1 MTSQG
6 ITLQDKIDAMKK
18 KQEQENESKSDYES
32 NENKELETSIEV
44 LNSNVEYLIDL
55 IESNQN
61 AVHEKEENIAFDI
74 SAEPFKTLNRNDH
87 LIYKKVKNL
96 GTDVRND
103 WVELHQQSLND
114 SLSRLEKQ
122 YEAHEKKIDKILKLK
137 AYSSVTVYFIATVL
151 LALILARVAIYGVF
165 EGLGLNK
172 LLSMSEWYLQVL
184 ALIIFMG
191 IVFGTMLIV
200 VNGVDEV
207 RRRYF

>member
-1 MTSQG
+1 MTSKG
-6 ITLQDKIDAMKK
+6 ITLQDKIDALKK
-18 KQEQENESKSDYES
+18 KKEQENESNHES

-61 AVHEKEENIAFDI
+61 AVHEKEENIALDI

-103 WVELHQQSLND
+103 WVELHQQSLDD

-122 YEAHEKKIDKILKLK
+122 YKAHEKKIDKILKLK

-151 LALILARVAIYGVF
+151 LALILARVAIYGIW
-165 EGLGLNK
+165 EGLGLSQ
-172 LLSMSEWYLQVL
+172 LYSMSEWYFQLLGVGIL
-184 ALIIFMG
+184 LLVIIGVFF
-191 IVFGTMLIV
+191 IVI
-200 VNGVDEV
+200 NGVENI
-207 RRRYF
+207 RRNYF